1 MTTREL
7 GQIGEEAVCA
17 YLTACGYRICARNF
31 TIRGG
36 ELDIVAE
43 DDTYLAFVEVKARRY
58 GSMVSGMEAVTRT
71 KQGLLI
77 RTAAAY
83 LYAHPTQLQPRFDIA
98 EVILSKNQPAAV
110 DYLENAFDTTGFDV
124 IF

>member
-7 GQIGEEAVCA
+7 GRVGEDAVCA
-17 YLTACGYRICARNF
+17 YLTERGWRVLVRNF

-36 ELDIVAE
+36 ELDIIAE
-43 DDTYLAFVEVKARRY
+43 NGEYLAFVEVKARKY
-58 GSMVSGMEAVTRT
+58 GSMVSGVQAVTHR

-83 LYAHPTQLQPRFDIA
+83 LYAHPTTLQPRFDIA
-98 EVILSKNQPAAV
+98 EVVLQRGIPVQV
-110 DYLENAFDTTGFDV
+110 DYFENAFDTTGFDV